1 MQAPAIA
8 DRKFGWQFGIGLT
21 VVSLIGLWRG
31 WWQWLVLG
39 LTALAL
45 IHFVLAWLAP
55 SVLGPINRGWMAL
68 GHLLGKIVAP
78 VVLTVMYTVLFVPI
92 ALLMRL
98 RGRDELLLRDR
109 SGESFWVVR
118 DKQQIAAESF
128 RNQY

>member
-21 VVSLIGLWRG
+21 VVSLIGLWQG
-31 WWQWLVLG
+31 WWPWLVL
-39 LTALAL
+39 ALATL
-45 IHFVLAWLAP
+45 AMVHFVLAWMLP
-55 SVLGPINRGWMAL
+55 SVLHPINRGWMTL
-68 GHLLGKIVAP
+68 GSLLGSIVAP
-78 VVLTVMYTVLFVPI
+78 IVLTVMYSVLVVPI

-98 RGRDELLLRDR
+98 RGRDELLLRNR

-118 DKQQIAAESF
+118 PRQDIEAESF

>member
-8 DRKFGWQFGIGLT
+8 DRKFGWQFGLGLT

-39 LTALAL
+39 LAALAL

-78 VVLTVMYTVLFVPI
+78 IVLTVMYTVLFVPI

-118 DKQQIAAESF
+118 DKRQIAAESF
-128 RNQY
+128 HHQY